1 MGPKTFFR
9 IVFSAS
15 EPVISSAKVGFAS
28 IPAIVCFQ
36 AMSSSFVVP
45 MQTSSISVVVLFN
58 SHTIFSERCSLFTW
72 LVPGS
77 LQGHR
82 EWLALC
88 LPVDRVEKFLCP
100 LALVKF
106 SL

>member
-1 MGPKTFFR
+1 
-9 IVFSAS
+9 
-15 EPVISSAKVGFAS
+15 
-28 IPAIVCFQ
+28 
-36 AMSSSFVVP
+36 MSSSFVVP

-88 LPVDRVEKFLCP
+88 LPVDRVEKFLSP